1 MHRAGLSACQV
12 AMQSSLKDA
21 SGQRPKNGFQPLPNS
36 HDYMHP
42 ALPLTHA
49 FLLLLLT
56 LQQSQPASLTSDWCM
71 PIGRD
76 SPAFPS
82 DTPSHSSGQGQS
94 YHQSVSEAPSQS
106 RDSGQAPDDGQA
118 EDLVSD
124 VQSRA
129 QDASQSAVIAGQEQ
143 QQKVLH
149 CPLLS
154 HHPAPSSTCH
164 IVSRAF

>member
-1 MHRAGLSACQV
+1 MSV
-12 AMQSSLKDA
+12 
-21 SGQRPKNGFQPLPNS
+21 
-36 HDYMHP
+36 
-42 ALPLTHA
+42 
-49 FLLLLLT
+49 
-56 LQQSQPASLTSDWCM
+56 
-71 PIGRD
+71 GRD

-82 DTPSHSSGQGQS
+82 DSPSHSSAQGQS

-129 QDASQSAVIAGQEQ
+129 REASQSAVVAAAAGQEQ
-143 QQKVLH
+143 QQKVLP

-154 HHPAPSSTCH
+154 HPASICTNPNMLRCIHSLLM
-164 IVSRAF
+164 VSLSAPE

>member
-1 MHRAGLSACQV
+1 
-12 AMQSSLKDA
+12 
-21 SGQRPKNGFQPLPNS
+21 
-36 HDYMHP
+36 
-42 ALPLTHA
+42 
-49 FLLLLLT
+49 
-56 LQQSQPASLTSDWCM
+56 M

-82 DTPSHSSGQGQS
+82 DSPSHSSAQGQS
-94 YHQSVSEAPSQS
+94 YHQSVSEAPSQT

-129 QDASQSAVIAGQEQ
+129 REASQLAVIAGQEQ

-149 CPLLS
+149 CPLLR
-154 HHPAPSSTCH
+154 HHPASSSTFH
-164 IVSRAF
+164 IVPRAF